1 MRILFT
7 IPHYFKPLGD
17 GGYAS
22 LGKDPQP
29 RIQALTACVTA
40 LHRLFS
46 SSQGMADFDQRKTIA
61 ANQPQAHQ
69 IDIVICTTQGSHL
82 LDRLPLPAHL
92 YKHYPTRVEPMMLG
106 FECQALLRDCLG
118 SYEYFCFLEDDGIL
132 HDPWLFNKLNWFTQ
146 QAGNMC
152 LLQPQRY
159 EVSFDGPN
167 CKTYIDPNLAREF
180 TAKYQDLQE
189 QPELKGQIMGN
200 SVRFLRTSNPHA
212 ACYFLNVA
220 QMNHWARQPH
230 FLDRDTSWFGP
241 LESAATLGI
250 MRTFRIY
257 KPAPE
262 NANFLEIEHFASG
275 WGEKVLKICS
285 DASEQGSRGL
295 QEQGSFVGA
304 GLTNQVKTQTDNV
317 TKPAPVSAGLTNQVP
332 TQTDNVTKPAPVD
345 EQGSFVGAGLTNQ
358 VPTQTDNVTK
368 PAPVSAGLTNQ
379 VPTQTDNVTKPA
391 PVGSPITNP
400 QSPMTNSQPLPDY
413 YNRINPDLLRLLPS
427 NARVI
432 VEVGCGAGALGQHYK
447 RINPQCKYIGLELNP
462 EAAQIAATRLDEVR
476 VGSAEDANLAADI
489 PEGTVDC
496 LVYGDVLEHMYDPW
510 AVIQSQTAW
519 LKPEGQVLAC
529 IPNVQ
534 HWSLLVKLL
543 RGNWNYEDEGLL
555 DRTHLRFF
563 TVDSIKQLFA
573 AAKLQVYEIQTR
585 PNKGADYE
593 KFQQLIAPVLKAL
606 GVEPAQFALQTGAF
620 QYVVRAIKSS
630 VAPRRLLIQTMMM
643 APLACDRVRVLEP
656 DRLSSTIPGVRTVAT
671 VKTADLNYAQPGEEK
686 VFIWQRGY
694 LQTPDDIP
702 KIRELLRREYLI
714 IAEIDDDPMRWP
726 AHAENQFFSYSACHC
741 VQTSTE
747 PLAEFLRQIN
757 PNVKVF
763 QNQLAYLPEKRQYA
777 GDGEVKIFFGALNRE
792 EDWALI
798 MPALNRVLADYGEK
812 VRVRV
817 IYDQQFFEA
826 LETPKKELEPFCNYD
841 RYQEIL
847 HGCDIGLLPLN
858 PTRFNSMKSDLKF
871 IECAGHGVTVLS
883 SPTVYEESILAG
895 ETGLIYRSVDEF
907 EAKLRQLIEDTQWRH
922 QLGAN
927 AYEWVKENRLL
938 SQHYQER
945 RDWYLQMRDE
955 LPRLNEELRNRLPEL
970 FG

>member
-17 GGYAS
+17 GRYAS

-29 RIQALTACVTA
+29 RIEALTGCVTA
-40 LHRLFS
+40 LHQLFGN
-46 SSQGMADFDQRKTIA
+46 SQLVADFDQRKTIP

-82 LDRLPLPAHL
+82 LDRLRLPSHL

-152 LLQPQRY
+152 LLMPHRY
-159 EVSFDGPN
+159 EVSLDGPN
-167 CKTYIDPNLAREF
+167 CKTYIDPNLAPEF

-220 QMNHWARQPH
+220 QMNHWVRQPH

-250 MRTFRIY
+250 MRTFRTY
-257 KPAPE
+257 KSAPE
-262 NANFLEIEHFASG
+262 NANFLEIEHFACG
-275 WGEKVLKICS
+275 WGEKVLSFCS
-285 DASEQGSRGL
+285 GAAKQGSSGSQD
-295 QEQGSFVGA
+295 QESAVGA
-304 GLTNQVKTQTDNV
+304 GFTQKGTTQTDNL
-317 TKPAPVSAGLTNQVP
+317 TKPASLG
-332 TQTDNVTKPAPVD
+332 
-345 EQGSFVGAGLTNQ
+345 
-358 VPTQTDNVTK
+358 
-368 PAPVSAGLTNQ
+368 
-379 VPTQTDNVTKPA
+379 
-391 PVGSPITNP
+391 
-400 QSPMTNSQPLPDY
+400 SPMTNYQLPITHSQPLPDY
-413 YNRINPDLLRLLPS
+413 YNRINLDLLRLLP
-427 NARVI
+427 AEAKVI
-432 VEVGCGAGALGQHYK
+432 VEIGCGAGALAEQYK
-447 RINPQCKYIGLELNP
+447 RINPHCKYIGLELNP
-462 EAAQIAATRLDEVR
+462 QAAQIAATRLDNVI
-476 VGSAEDANLAADI
+476 VGSAEDPNLGLDI
-489 PEGTVDC
+489 PVGTVDC

-510 AVIQSQTAW
+510 AALQRHAAW

-563 TVDSIKQLFA
+563 TLDSIKQLFA

-585 PNKGADYE
+585 GNKGADYE
-593 KFQQLIAPVLKAL
+593 KFQQVIAPVLQAL
-606 GVEPAQFALQTGAF
+606 GVAQAQFALQTGAF

-630 VAPRRLLIQTMMM
+630 VQPRRLLIQTMMM

-656 DRLSSTIPGVRTVAT
+656 DRLSSTIPGVRTVAA
-671 VKTADLNYAQPGEEK
+671 VKTADLSIAQPGEEK
-686 VFIWQRGY
+686 VLIWQRGF
-694 LQTPDDIP
+694 LQAPDDIP
-702 KIRELLRREYLI
+702 KIQELLRRGYLI

-726 AHAENQFFSYSACHC
+726 AHAENQFFTYRVCHC

-763 QNQLAYLPEKRQYA
+763 QNQLAYLPEKRQY
-777 GDGEVKIFFGALNRE
+777 GEDGEIKIFFGALNRE
-792 EDWALI
+792 EDWAAI

-812 VRVRV
+812 VRVQV
-817 IYDQQFFEA
+817 IYDKQFFAA
-826 LETPKKELEPFCNYD
+826 LETPHKELEPFCPYE

-847 HGCDIGLLPLN
+847 HACDIGLLPLN
-858 PTRFNSMKSDLKF
+858 PTRFNNMKSDLKF
-871 IECAGHGVTVLS
+871 IECAGHGVAVLS
-883 SPTVYEESILAG
+883 SPTVYEGSIVEG

-907 EAKLRQLIEDTQWRH
+907 EAKLRQLIEDTQFRH
-922 QLGAN
+922 QLAAN

-938 SQHYQER
+938 SQHYQQR

-955 LPRLNEELRNRLPEL
+955 LPRLNEELRSRVPEL

>member
-7 IPHYFKPLGD
+7 IPHYFKPKED
-17 GGYAS
+17 GRYAS

-29 RIQALTACVTA
+29 RIEALTACITA
-40 LHRLFS
+40 LHQLFGN
-46 SSQGMADFDQRKTIA
+46 SQRVADFDKRKIIP
-61 ANQPQAHQ
+61 ANQPQTHQ
-69 IDIVICTTQGSHL
+69 FDIVICTTQGSHL
-82 LDRLPLPAHL
+82 LDRLPLPSHL
-92 YKHYPTRVEPMMLG
+92 YKHYPTRAEPMLLG

-118 SYEYFCFLEDDGIL
+118 SYEYFCFLEDDSIL
-132 HDPWLFNKLNWFTQ
+132 HDPWLFTKLNWFTQ
-146 QAGNMC
+146 QAGNTC
-152 LLQPQRY
+152 LLQPHRY
-159 EVSFDGPN
+159 EVSLDSPN
-167 CKTYIDPNLAREF
+167 SKTYIDPNLAPEF
-180 TAKYQDLQE
+180 TAKYQDLQD

-230 FLDRDTSWFGP
+230 FLDRDTSWVGP

-250 MRTFRIY
+250 MRTFRTY
-257 KPAPE
+257 KSAPE
-262 NANFLEIEHFASG
+262 NANFLEIEHYPSG

-285 DASEQGSRGL
+285 GGAEKQRG
-295 QEQGSFVGA
+295 FVGA
-304 GLTNQVKTQTDNV
+304 GFTDQAQTQTDNV
-317 TKPAPVSAGLTNQVP
+317 TKPAPAANPNHAVGAGFTDQAQ
-332 TQTDNVTKPAPVD
+332 TQTDNVTKPAP
-345 EQGSFVGAGLTNQ
+345 AAN
-358 VPTQTDNVTK
+358 
-368 PAPVSAGLTNQ
+368 
-379 VPTQTDNVTKPA
+379 
-391 PVGSPITNP
+391 PITH
-400 QSPMTNSQPLPDY
+400 SQPLPDY
-413 YNRINPDLLRLLPS
+413 YNRINPDLLRLLPGD
-427 NARVI
+427 ARTI
-432 VEVGCGAGALGQHYK
+432 VEVGCGAGALGEHYK
-447 RINPQCKYIGLELNP
+447 RINPHCKYIGLELNP
-462 EAAQIAATRLDEVR
+462 EAAQIAATRLDSVV
-476 VGSAEDANLAADI
+476 VGSAEDPNLALDI

-510 AVIQSQTAW
+510 AVIQRHTAW

-543 RGNWNYEDEGLL
+543 RGDWNYEDEGLL

-563 TVDSIKQLFA
+563 TLDSIKELFA
-573 AAKLQVYEIQTR
+573 TAGLQVYEIQTR
-585 PNKGADYE
+585 ANKGGDYE

-606 GVEPAQFALQTGAF
+606 GVDSGQFAIQTGAF

-671 VKTADLNYAQPGEEK
+671 VKTADLSYAQAGEEK

-694 LQTPDDIP
+694 LQAPDDVA
-702 KIRELLRREYLI
+702 KIQDLIRRGYLI

-726 AHAENQFFSYSACHC
+726 AHAENQFFTYRTCHG

-763 QNQLAYLPEKRQYA
+763 QNQLAYLPEKRKY
-777 GDGEVKIFFGALNRE
+777 GEGGEVKIFFGALNRE

-812 VRVRV
+812 VRVQV
-817 IYDQQFFEA
+817 IYDKQFFEA
-826 LETPKKELEPFCNYD
+826 LETPYKQLEPFCAYE
-841 RYQEIL
+841 RYREIL

-871 IECAGHGVTVLS
+871 IECAGHGVTVLA
-883 SPTVYEESILAG
+883 SPTVYEGAVLEG
-895 ETGLIYRSVDEF
+895 ETGLIYRSVEEF
-907 EAKLRQLIEDTQWRH
+907 EAKLRQLIEDTQFRH
-922 QLGAN
+922 QLAAN
-927 AYEWVKENRLL
+927 AYQWVKENRLL
-938 SQHYQER
+938 SQHYQQR

-955 LPRLNEELRNRLPEL
+955 LPRLNEELRIRVPEL